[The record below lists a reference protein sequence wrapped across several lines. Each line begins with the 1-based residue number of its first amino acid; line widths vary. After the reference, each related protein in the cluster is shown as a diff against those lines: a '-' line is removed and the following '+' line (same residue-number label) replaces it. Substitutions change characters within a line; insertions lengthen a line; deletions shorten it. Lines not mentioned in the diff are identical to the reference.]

1 MTDVKLTEPRL
12 THVALP
18 VSDLDASIAFYTE
31 LCNLVC
37 VAQNED
43 ENGRGAW
50 LSNDKQVKDPF
61 VLVLAEFLPE
71 VGKQF
76 GQTPGEKVPTL
87 TPFAHVGIEL
97 PTREDVERLV
107 DKAREMGCLQWEPRD
122 MAAERTR
129 SRTPVGSR
137 GGCGLTRGGW
147 AAERA
152 GFRVAGRDGMAD
164 LLSSGGRTS
173 HR

>member
-50 LSNDKQVKDPF
+50 LSTDKQVKDPF

-71 VGKQF
+71 VGERF

-97 PTREDVERLV
+97 PTREDVDRMA

-122 MAAERTR
+122 MAAHIGYICAALDPDGNVVEFSHNQKVFSTIRDLWGN
-129 SRTPVGSR
+129 GS
-137 GGCGLTRGGW
+137 
-147 AAERA
+147 
-152 GFRVAGRDGMAD
+152 
-164 LLSSGGRTS
+164 
-173 HR
+173 

>member
-1 MTDVKLTEPRL
+1 MTDIKLTEPRL

-71 VGKQF
+71 VGERF

-97 PTREDVERLV
+97 PTREDVDRMA

-122 MAAERTR
+122 MAAHIGYICAALDPDGNVVEFSHNQKVFSTIRDLWGN
-129 SRTPVGSR
+129 GS
-137 GGCGLTRGGW
+137 
-147 AAERA
+147 
-152 GFRVAGRDGMAD
+152 
-164 LLSSGGRTS
+164 
-173 HR
+173 

>member
-18 VSDLDASIAFYTE
+18 VSDLDKSIAFYTE

-97 PTREDVERLV
+97 PTREDVDRMAG
-107 DKAREMGCLQWEPRD
+107 KAREMGCLQWEPRD
-122 MAAERTR
+122 MAAHIGYICAALDPDGNVVEFSHNQKVFSTIRDLWGN
-129 SRTPVGSR
+129 GS
-137 GGCGLTRGGW
+137 
-147 AAERA
+147 
-152 GFRVAGRDGMAD
+152 
-164 LLSSGGRTS
+164 
-173 HR
+173 